1 MRPVM
6 MTCMAAMVGLLPMAA
21 ATGIGSDL
29 QKPLAVV
36 VVGGTILLPFIVLVL
51 LPVIVDLFG
60 RSRQELRE
68 ASTAFAG
75 DD

>member
-1 MRPVM
+1 
-6 MTCMAAMVGLLPMAA
+6 
-21 ATGIGSDL
+21 
-29 QKPLAVV
+29 V